1 MTAETNNNKSSS
13 WKSFIF
19 WTLIVIVF
27 SVTLTIQAMWFW
39 QRDVFLQNSHIRPL
53 LVKFCYTFLC
63 TLPPTKDL
71 SRFQMKNYV
80 FHVNSKDSLQLE
92 AIFINKASFPQAYPD
107 LQITFIDINDHTIT
121 QKRFTPLEY
130 LQAAPDKIRQM
141 RAGASV
147 HVKLDFMDMEKVIDD
162 NKVAEGYRFEFL

>member
-1 MTAETNNNKSSS
+1 MKTDNT
-13 WKSFIF
+13 WKSFLF
-19 WTLIVIVF
+19 WTFIVIVF

-63 TLPPTKDL
+63 TLPPTRDL
-71 SRFQMKNYV
+71 SSFQMKNYV
-80 FHVNSKDSLQLE
+80 FHVNEKTSLQLE

-107 LQITFIDINDHTIT
+107 LQVTFIDINDHTIIK
-121 QKRFTPLEY
+121 KRFTPVEY
-130 LQAAPDKIRQM
+130 LQAAPDKM

-147 HVKLDFMDMEKVIDD
+147 HVKLDFMDMEKVIED
-162 NKVAEGYRFEFL
+162 NKVAEGYRFKFL